1 MTVYCVIPVHNRKE
15 FTRNCLLCLRKQK
28 KDNFEIIVVDD
39 LSTDGTSEMLDKE
52 FPEVTH
58 LIGDGNLW
66 WSGAMNMGV
75 HHVLG
80 ICKPEDSILALNDDL
95 EVPEDYMEKLST
107 LRINPPDTLIG
118 SVIVDSKDKT
128 TILHGGTKQNCWH
141 AKREVFNVNEKIT
154 SFQEG
159 YSLKVSL
166 LTGRGVLIPVKAF
179 RDLGL
184 YRVEHYKQYG
194 DIEFSKRAER
204 AGYNL
209 IVSYDLIVYSQPLK
223 ANNIQPEKT
232 YNFCD
237 LNDYFFNVRSNTN
250 LKFRFWFAYDTSPN
264 FFQGTI
270 FFLFDLVRITV
281 HFFRHIHCL
290 KKDPS
295 IE

>member
-1 MTVYCVIPVHNRKE
+1 MTIFCVIPVHNRKTL
-15 FTRNCLLCLRKQK
+15 TRNCLLSLKKQK
-28 KDNFEIIVVDD
+28 KDRFEIIVIDD
-39 LSTDGTSEMLDKE
+39 HSTDGTSEMLDEE
-52 FPEVTH
+52 FPEVAH

-75 HHVLG
+75 KYVLG
-80 ICKPEDSILALNDDL
+80 ICKPEDSILTLNDDL

-107 LRINPPDTLIG
+107 LSGKLPDTLIG
-118 SVIVDSKDKT
+118 SVIVNSEDKT
-128 TILHGGTKQNCWH
+128 TILHGGIKQNWWH
-141 AKREVFNVNEKIT
+141 AKREVFNENEKIT
-154 SFQEG
+154 SFEDG

-166 LTGRGVLIPVKAF
+166 LTGRGVLIPVNAF

-223 ANNIQPEKT
+223 VNSIQREKA
-232 YNFCD
+232 YHLKD

-250 LKFRFWFAYDTSPN
+250 LKFRFWLAYDTAPN
-264 FFQGTI
+264 WFQGSI
-270 FFLFDLVRITV
+270 FFLFDLVRITI
-281 HFFRHIHCL
+281 HFFRHL
-290 KKDPS
+290 RYRKT
-295 IE
+295 